1 MIASLDFITLAFSV
15 FNLLRLVSYFP
26 QIAAVARDQNGAKS
40 ISYSC
45 WTIWVCANAST
56 ALYAWHH
63 LGDIAIA
70 LTSGFNAGCCATVLL
85 LTGYKRASF
94 AGARTSPGIFR

>member
-1 MIASLDFITLAFSV
+1 MIAGLDLITLAFSA

-26 QIAAVARDQNGAKS
+26 QIAAVARDQNGAKA
-40 ISYSC
+40 ISYPC

-56 ALYAWHH
+56 GLYAWHH

-70 LTSGFNAGCCATVLL
+70 LTSGFNAGCCVTVLL

-94 AGARTSPGIFR
+94 AGARASAKSFG